1 MKVCIVGVGAI
12 GGWLAAMLDG
22 HVQLSA
28 LARGATLGALREQ
41 GLRLDMDGQR
51 RIVRLQA
58 SDDPADLG
66 PQDLIV
72 IAVKGPALSAAV
84 PAVRALMGEHTR
96 VLVAM
101 NGVPWC
107 FFDGLPGAAKGL
119 QLKSVDPDGSIAAH
133 IPTDRVIGC
142 VVHLSSTSPEPG
154 LIRHVMG
161 RRLIVGEMLG
171 GRSAVVDE
179 LAGLLAAAEIEVEVS
194 ECIQRDIW
202 FKLWGNM
209 TTNPIS
215 ALTGAT
221 TDRIV
226 GDDLVRAFTARVM
239 LEAEELARHFGCA
252 TGQTPEDRHVITRK
266 LGAFKTSMLQDY
278 EAGRPLELDALLGA
292 AHEVGRYL
300 QVPTPNLDALLGL
313 TRLMAATRA
322 VPATGTAPGCA
333 WRRDPARS
341 GQPPGS

>member
-1 MKVCIVGVGAI
+1 MHDTVRMKVCIVGVGAV

-22 HVQLSA
+22 HAELSA
-28 LARGATLGALREQ
+28 LARGATLAALREQ

-51 RIVRLQA
+51 RVIRLRA
-58 SDDPADLG
+58 SDDPHELG
-66 PQDLIV
+66 QQDLIV
-72 IAVKGPALSAAV
+72 IAVKGPALAAAA
-84 PAVRALMGEHTR
+84 PAVRALVGEHTK

-107 FFDGLPGAAKGL
+107 FFDGLPGAAEGL
-119 QLKSVDPDGSIAAH
+119 TLKSVDPDGAITAH
-133 IPTDRVIGC
+133 IPTERVIGC

-154 LIRHVMG
+154 MVKHVMG
-161 RRLIVGEMLG
+161 RRLIIGEMLG
-171 GRSAVVDE
+171 PRSAFVDE
-179 LAGLLAAAEIEVEVS
+179 LAALFTQAGIEAEVS
-194 ECIQRDIW
+194 ERIQRDIW

-226 GDDLVRAFTARVM
+226 GDDLVRAFTGRVM

-266 LGAFKTSMLQDY
+266 LGAFKTSMLQDM

-292 AHEVGRYL
+292 AHEVAL
-300 QVPTPNLDALLGL
+300 HLKVPTPNLDALLGL
-313 TRLMAATRA
+313 ARLMAETR
-322 VPATGTAPGCA
+322 
-333 WRRDPARS
+333 S
-341 GQPPGS
+341 LKSPPCPTSSA